1 MITTD
6 ISNHPTIWGNQTKK
20 IITHFTNKTSTSN
33 LIYVGFQVFK
43 KKKKQKTPATLYF
56 KFQLAWGIFL
66 RMKFKE

>member
-43 KKKKQKTPATLYF
+43 KKKKTENTCDF
-56 KFQLAWGIFL
+56 IFQVSAGLGDFS
-66 RMKFKE
+66 KNEV